1 MAHTKAQGSSS
12 NGRDSHGQRLG
23 IKRYGS
29 QFVNAGEIIVRQRGT
44 KFLPGTNVTRSS
56 DDSLFARVSG
66 VVTFEWVRR
75 GKQQISVY
83 PKVAETLRKRTT
95 PKKRLLKKP
104 RPPKPLPKRR
114 PLKKPPNR
122 LLKKRTNNLLAT
134 KSGRTILPLFYFEN
148 IGRAAKEELCNQ
160 AVF

>member
-44 KFLPGTNVTRSS
+44 KFLPGTNVSKSS

-66 VVTFEWVRR
+66 IVTFEWVRR
-75 GKQQISVY
+75 GKKQISVY
-83 PKVAETLRKRTT
+83 PKVAETKETKEAKA
-95 PKKRLLKKP
+95 PAKKAAKPAAKKP
-104 RPPKPLPKRR
+104 
-114 PLKKPPNR
+114 
-122 LLKKRTNNLLAT
+122 A
-134 KSGRTILPLFYFEN
+134 
-148 IGRAAKEELCNQ
+148 AAKK
-160 AVF
+160 APAKKAAAKKADK

>member
-66 VVTFEWVRR
+66 IVTFEWVRR

-83 PKVAETLRKRTT
+83 PKVAEKEA
-95 PKKRLLKKP
+95 KKAPAKKAAAV
-104 RPPKPLPKRR
+104 K
-114 PLKKPPNR
+114 
-122 LLKKRTNNLLAT
+122 T
-134 KSGRTILPLFYFEN
+134 
-148 IGRAAKEELCNQ
+148 AAKP
-160 AVF
+160 AVKAEKKAPAKKAAKPAAKKADK

>member
-44 KFLPGTNVTRSS
+44 KFLPGTNVSKSS

-66 VVTFEWVRR
+66 IVTFEWVRR

-83 PKVAETLRKRTT
+83 PKVAEKETKQANE
-95 PKKRLLKKP
+95 PAKKAAVKTAAKKP
-104 RPPKPLPKRR
+104 AA
-114 PLKKPPNR
+114 KKP
-122 LLKKRTNNLLAT
+122 
-134 KSGRTILPLFYFEN
+134 
-148 IGRAAKEELCNQ
+148 AAKK
-160 AVF
+160 APAKAKTAKAA

>member
-44 KFLPGTNVTRSS
+44 KFLPGTNVSRAS

-66 VVTFEWVRR
+66 IVTFEWVKR

-83 PKVAETLRKRTT
+83 PKVAEKTA
-95 PKKRLLKKP
+95 PAKKAA
-104 RPPKPLPKRR
+104 
-114 PLKKPPNR
+114 
-122 LLKKRTNNLLAT
+122 AT
-134 KSGRTILPLFYFEN
+134 KT
-148 IGRAAKEELCNQ
+148 AAKP
-160 AVF
+160 AAKATKAPAKKVAAKPAAKKADK

>member
-44 KFLPGTNVTRSS
+44 KFLPGTNVSRAS

-66 VVTFEWVRR
+66 IVTFEWVKR

-83 PKVAETLRKRTT
+83 PKVAETKEA
-95 PKKRLLKKP
+95 KKEPAKKAAAKSAAAKKAPAKKAAAKKP
-104 RPPKPLPKRR
+104 
-114 PLKKPPNR
+114 
-122 LLKKRTNNLLAT
+122 
-134 KSGRTILPLFYFEN
+134 
-148 IGRAAKEELCNQ
+148 AAKK
-160 AVF
+160 ADK

>member
-44 KFLPGTNVTRSS
+44 KFLPGTNVSRSS

-66 VVTFEWVRR
+66 IVTFEWVRR

-83 PKVAETLRKRTT
+83 PKVAEKEAKKAPAKKAAA
-95 PKKRLLKKP
+95 PK
-104 RPPKPLPKRR
+104 
-114 PLKKPPNR
+114 
-122 LLKKRTNNLLAT
+122 
-134 KSGRTILPLFYFEN
+134 
-148 IGRAAKEELCNQ
+148 AAKP
-160 AVF
+160 AVKAEKKAPAKKAAKPAAKKADK

>member
-66 VVTFEWVRR
+66 IVTFEWVRR

-83 PKVAETLRKRTT
+83 PKVAETKEAKE
-95 PKKRLLKKP
+95 PAKKAAVKTAANKP
-104 RPPKPLPKRR
+104 
-114 PLKKPPNR
+114 
-122 LLKKRTNNLLAT
+122 
-134 KSGRTILPLFYFEN
+134 
-148 IGRAAKEELCNQ
+148 AAKKAPAKANK
-160 AVF
+160 ADAAK

>member
-66 VVTFEWVRR
+66 IVTFEWVRR

-83 PKVAETLRKRTT
+83 PKVAEKTEAKKEPAKKAAA
-95 PKKRLLKKP
+95 PKVAAKKAP
-104 RPPKPLPKRR
+104 AKKAAKP
-114 PLKKPPNR
+114 
-122 LLKKRTNNLLAT
+122 AT
-134 KSGRTILPLFYFEN
+134 KK
-148 IGRAAKEELCNQ
+148 AAK
-160 AVF
+160 

>member
-66 VVTFEWVRR
+66 IVTFEWVRR

-83 PKVAETLRKRTT
+83 PKVAETKEAKKAPAKKAAA
-95 PKKRLLKKP
+95 PK
-104 RPPKPLPKRR
+104 
-114 PLKKPPNR
+114 
-122 LLKKRTNNLLAT
+122 A
-134 KSGRTILPLFYFEN
+134 
-148 IGRAAKEELCNQ
+148 AAKKSLHRGVKTAQ
-160 AVF
+160 IPPAAIRRRKSAIKFKTKYVSA

>member
-44 KFLPGTNVTRSS
+44 KFLPGTNVSKSS

-66 VVTFEWVRR
+66 IVTFEWVRR
-75 GKQQISVY
+75 GKKQISVY
-83 PKVAETLRKRTT
+83 PKVAENNQTNEVKA
-95 PKKRLLKKP
+95 PAKKAAKPAAKKP
-104 RPPKPLPKRR
+104 
-114 PLKKPPNR
+114 
-122 LLKKRTNNLLAT
+122 A
-134 KSGRTILPLFYFEN
+134 
-148 IGRAAKEELCNQ
+148 AAKK
-160 AVF
+160 APAKKATAKKADK

>member
-44 KFLPGTNVTRSS
+44 KFLPGTNVSRSS

-66 VVTFEWVRR
+66 IVTFEWVKR

-83 PKVAETLRKRTT
+83 PKVAETKEAKKAPAKKAAA
-95 PKKRLLKKP
+95 PK
-104 RPPKPLPKRR
+104 
-114 PLKKPPNR
+114 
-122 LLKKRTNNLLAT
+122 A
-134 KSGRTILPLFYFEN
+134 
-148 IGRAAKEELCNQ
+148 AAKP
-160 AVF
+160 AVKAEKKAPAKKAAKPAAKKADK

>member
-44 KFLPGTNVTRSS
+44 KFLPGTNVSRAS

-66 VVTFEWVRR
+66 IVTFEWVRR

-83 PKVAETLRKRTT
+83 PQVAE
-95 PKKRLLKKP
+95 KKEAKKAP
-104 RPPKPLPKRR
+104 
-114 PLKKPPNR
+114 
-122 LLKKRTNNLLAT
+122 
-134 KSGRTILPLFYFEN
+134 
-148 IGRAAKEELCNQ
+148 AAKP
-160 AVF
+160 AVKKAPAKKAAPKAAAKKADK

>member
-44 KFLPGTNVTRSS
+44 KFLPGTNVSRSS

-66 VVTFEWVRR
+66 IVTFEWVKR

-83 PKVAETLRKRTT
+83 PKVAETKEA
-95 PKKRLLKKP
+95 KKEPAKKAAAKPAAAKKAPAKKAAAKKP
-104 RPPKPLPKRR
+104 
-114 PLKKPPNR
+114 
-122 LLKKRTNNLLAT
+122 
-134 KSGRTILPLFYFEN
+134 
-148 IGRAAKEELCNQ
+148 AAKK
-160 AVF
+160 ADK

>member
-66 VVTFEWVRR
+66 IVTFEWVRR

-83 PKVAETLRKRTT
+83 PKVAETKEAKE
-95 PKKRLLKKP
+95 PAKKAAVKTAAKKP
-104 RPPKPLPKRR
+104 AA
-114 PLKKPPNR
+114 KKPVA
-122 LLKKRTNNLLAT
+122 KKAPA
-134 KSGRTILPLFYFEN
+134 KAKKAD
-148 IGRAAKEELCNQ
+148 AAK
-160 AVF
+160 

>member
-44 KFLPGTNVTRSS
+44 KFLPGTNVSRAS

-66 VVTFEWVRR
+66 IVTFEWVKR

-83 PKVAETLRKRTT
+83 PKVAETKA
-95 PKKRLLKKP
+95 PAKK
-104 RPPKPLPKRR
+104 
-114 PLKKPPNR
+114 
-122 LLKKRTNNLLAT
+122 A
-134 KSGRTILPLFYFEN
+134 
-148 IGRAAKEELCNQ
+148 AAKPAAKP
-160 AVF
+160 AVKAEKKAPAKKAAAQPAAKKAAK

>member
-44 KFLPGTNVTRSS
+44 KFLPGTNVSRAS

-66 VVTFEWVRR
+66 IVTFEWVRR

-83 PKVAETLRKRTT
+83 PKVAETKEAKKEPAKKAAKAA
-95 PKKRLLKKP
+95 PKAAAPKASKAPAKKAAAKKP
-104 RPPKPLPKRR
+104 
-114 PLKKPPNR
+114 
-122 LLKKRTNNLLAT
+122 
-134 KSGRTILPLFYFEN
+134 
-148 IGRAAKEELCNQ
+148 AAKK
-160 AVF
+160 ADK